1 MLVLTQDEY
10 LVGSEGETI
19 QVELKS
25 NNTYYIE
32 MPSVDW
38 ITEADTRALST
49 YTHYFTIAPND
60 TYDEREAVIRFVD
73 QENGLEQTVT
83 VTQMQRDAI
92 VIAQSVYEVGA
103 EGSTLELI
111 VQANV
116 DFTASTDADWITQVA
131 TRGLTDHPL
140 SFQISPNESEEP
152 RSGAIIL
159 TDANGGQQSITV
171 NQAGKKAPGTETDI
185 ESYEKEEGAWE

>member
-1 MLVLTQDEY
+1 MLTPTTGRNVMTSTGCCTSSTEHRRLRCSIVSFHCRIVDR
-10 LVGSEGETI
+10 SAF
-19 QVELKS
+19 VERLRHCS
-25 NNTYYIE
+25 C
-32 MPSVDW
+32 
-38 ITEADTRALST
+38 
-49 YTHYFTIAPND
+49 
-60 TYDEREAVIRFVD
+60 
-73 QENGLEQTVT
+73 
-83 VTQMQRDAI
+83 RDAI

-116 DFTASTDADWITQVA
+116 DFTVSTDADWITQVA
-131 TRGLTDHPL
+131 TRGLTDYPL
-140 SFQISPNESEEP
+140 SFQIDSNESEEP
-152 RSGAIIL
+152 RSGTIIL